1 MPNSLWTRA
10 TGINDFG
17 QIVGYFEGNVEG
29 ALEHPFL
36 RQPRGKMSDL
46 GTFGGISAMASAI
59 NDRGQI
65 AVNVDRADGS
75 FHALLV
81 NPGGTGSND
90 LGRFTYAN
98 GLNQLGQVVGSVQV
112 SPEVDTPVYV
122 PAVYHAIRYSGGRA
136 QDLGTLPG
144 FGSSSANGIN
154 SFGLVVGSAWGQGIS
169 TTGFIYLPGGVGM
182 RNLQDL
188 TPGIFKYHPEATGA
202 GRFEGYLITSGV
214 GINDRGQ
221 IAANAYFFVL
231 GDAIGHHRAV
241 ILTPHFSK

>member
-1 MPNSLWTRA
+1 
-10 TGINDFG
+10 
-17 QIVGYFEGNVEG
+17 
-29 ALEHPFL
+29 
-36 RQPRGKMSDL
+36 
-46 GTFGGISAMASAI
+46 MASAI

-81 NPGGTGSND
+81 HPGGTASSD
-90 LGRFTYAN
+90 LGSFTYAN

-112 SPEVDTPVYV
+112 SPEVFTPVYV
-122 PAVYHAIRYSGGRA
+122 PAVYHAIRYSGGRI

-144 FGSSSANGIN
+144 FDSSSANGIN
-154 SFGLVVGSAWGQGIS
+154 SFGLVVGSAWAQGSSI
-169 TTGFIYLPGGVGM
+169 GFIYLPGVGM

-188 TPGIFKYHPEATGA
+188 APGIFKYHPDATGA
-202 GRFEGYLITSGV
+202 GPLEGYLITSGV

-221 IAANAYFFVL
+221 IAADAYFFVL
-231 GDAIGHHRAV
+231 GNAEGHERAV